1 MSCLV
6 LGTGM
11 YNNESEL
18 VQSCVQVKWQ
28 IKLGAQS
35 VRYGGRVVFQFIPLC
50 KSMTALT

>member
-18 VQSCVQVKWQ
+18 VQRVYSSKV
-28 IKLGAQS
+28 ANE
-35 VRYGGRVVFQFIPLC
+35 VRR
-50 KSMTALT
+50 TER

>member
-6 LGTGM
+6 LGTGE

-28 IKLGAQS
+28 MKLGARS
-35 VRYGGRVVFQFIPLC
+35 VRCGGMLFSNSALRVAQ
-50 KSMTALT
+50 